1 MANRG
6 RPTAYREEY
15 VKQAYNLCLLGATNP
30 DLARAFGVSDVTID
44 NWLVAHEAFLGA
56 VKAGREEA
64 DAKVASRLFSRAC
77 GYEHKAVKIFAD
89 AKTGSEHVVE
99 YVERYPPDTA
109 AAIFWLKNRRPE
121 LWREKHEIAHTGEV
135 TVKDERA
142 EAVRSAVTELF
153 GSAASKPADDAGGSG
168 KVVH

>member
-15 VKQAYNLCLLGATNP
+15 AKQAFNLCLLGATNQ
-30 DLARAFGVSDVTID
+30 DLARAFGVSDSSID
-44 NWLVAHEAFLGA
+44 KWLAEKAEFSSA

-77 GYEHKAVKIFAD
+77 GYEHQAVKIVAD
-89 AKTGSEHVVE
+89 AKTGAEHIVP
-99 YVERYPPDTA
+99 YTERYPPDTA

-135 TVKDERA
+135 TVKDERV

-153 GSAASKPADDAGGSG
+153 GSAAGKPADDAGGGG